1 MPDRM
6 QKAMPDRMLED
17 MRERMPDLMP
27 EESHDKVAMM
37 QKLFKDCCDCASIAT
52 ASLALFC
59 CHS

>member
-1 MPDRM
+1 
-6 QKAMPDRMLED
+6 MLED

-37 QKLFKDCCDCASIAT
+37 QKLFKGCCDCASIAT